1 MTATESFSPWHYSK
15 RTEAKASGS
24 FCMHSNNYGIFIAF
38 NYRFFY
44 IFFDAYIQEKSWKC
58 LLFSEV
64 LHFWVIKIFSHWQ
77 KNATYN
83 EMPLIVACLERV
95 GEIVNVDTT
104 MDRHST
110 PKECV
115 VCENASETWIFSLL
129 SHVFTM
135 TWYLSTQLLITIVQA
150 FLSITKTLEHTILF
164 QTFYIV
170 WTVFTLAV
178 VQSQLKKFRKW
189 NAWMWISIHGMPNFY

>member
-1 MTATESFSPWHYSK
+1 MFSLFRDYETAIRVLPMIYLTCGTDLRTLRETWRKGLNSREQMTNWIPWKKTWTIWWGEGRPVTFRECPPWYK
-15 RTEAKASGS
+15 T
-24 FCMHSNNYGIFIAF
+24 
-38 NYRFFY
+38 
-44 IFFDAYIQEKSWKC
+44 
-58 LLFSEV
+58 
-64 LHFWVIKIFSHWQ
+64 

-104 MDRHST
+104 VDRHST

-170 WTVFTLAV
+170 WTVFTWLV
-178 VQSQLKKFRKW
+178 VQSQLTK
-189 NAWMWISIHGMPNFY
+189 I